1 MKNNKKIKIHV
12 KNNHWA
18 AGSFPTDAEGEKVFT
33 IKNSHFEKAFEKFPE
48 IKEKVEIFIDW
59 DEDNFNSSM
68 SNSDIL
74 LTWNFPTSNL
84 KKVSPNLKWIH
95 CISAGIEHLLPLDWM
110 FEGLVLTNNSGVH
123 SKKAGEY
130 GLMSVLMLHNHIPK
144 IVSNQK
150 NKKFVSLFST
160 PIAGKTIVVVGT
172 GNLGRSMIRLLA
184 PLSPKIIGVNRKG
197 GSVDGCSK
205 VITVDKIDSI
215 LPFNFPGLGLIAII
229 SLITLIGYLGSVII
243 ASPINA
249 FFQRILN
256 RAPLLKTIYTSVKD
270 MMNTFVGKKKG
281 FSEPVLVKVYEKTG
295 DFNGINGIAYLD
307 KEKVFCQGEGPPP
320 RIIKIDAIG
329 WPYWPE
335 GYLEKF
341 WKSGKS
347 FGVGTARDMPF
358 LA

>member
-33 IKNSHFEKAFEKFPE
+33 IKNYHFEKVFEKFPE

-172 GNLGRSMIRLLA
+172 GNLGGATIRLLA
-184 PLSPKIIGVNRKG
+184 PLGPKIIGVNRKG
-197 GSVDGCSK
+197 GDVDGCSK

-215 LPFNFPGLGLIAII
+215 LPEADILYLAMPETPETKNLI
-229 SLITLIGYLGSVII
+229 SRKRLD
-243 ASPINA
+243 
-249 FFQRILN
+249 
-256 RAPLLKTIYTSVKD
+256 LLKPSCGIVNIGRQSTMDYDALCEKLKTNKIAGSILDVFAPEPIKPNSKLWEVPNLIITPHVSADDGESYIRLTLDLFIKNLQLFISNKKLVNQIDKD
-270 MMNTFVGKKKG
+270 F
-281 FSEPVLVKVYEKTG
+281 
-295 DFNGINGIAYLD
+295 
-307 KEKVFCQGEGPPP
+307 
-320 RIIKIDAIG
+320 
-329 WPYWPE
+329 
-335 GYLEKF
+335 GY
-341 WKSGKS
+341 
-347 FGVGTARDMPF
+347 
-358 LA
+358 

>member
-74 LTWNFPTSNL
+74 LTWNFPTLNL

-95 CISAGIEHLLPLDWM
+95 CVSAGVEHLLPLEWM
-110 FEGLVLTNNSGVH
+110 FEGLILTNNSGVH

-144 IVSNQK
+144 IISNQK
-150 NKKFVSLFST
+150 NKKFESLFST

-172 GNLGRSMIRLLA
+172 GNLGGAMIRLLA
-184 PLSPKIIGVNRKG
+184 PLGPKIIGVNRKG
-197 GSVDGCSK
+197 EAVDGCSK

-215 LPFNFPGLGLIAII
+215 LPEADILYLAMPETPGTKNLI
-229 SLITLIGYLGSVII
+229 SRKRLD
-243 ASPINA
+243 
-249 FFQRILN
+249 
-256 RAPLLKTIYTSVKD
+256 LLKPSCGIVNIGRQSAMDYDVLCEKLRTNKLAGAILDV
-270 MMNTFVGKKKG
+270 FVP
-281 FSEPVLVKVYEKTG
+281 EPIELNSKLWQIPNLIITPHVSADDGESYVRLTLELFTKNLKL
-295 DFNGINGIAYLD
+295 FISNKPLINQIN
-307 KEKVFCQGEGPPP
+307 KNF
-320 RIIKIDAIG
+320 
-329 WPYWPE
+329 
-335 GYLEKF
+335 GY
-341 WKSGKS
+341 
-347 FGVGTARDMPF
+347 
-358 LA
+358 